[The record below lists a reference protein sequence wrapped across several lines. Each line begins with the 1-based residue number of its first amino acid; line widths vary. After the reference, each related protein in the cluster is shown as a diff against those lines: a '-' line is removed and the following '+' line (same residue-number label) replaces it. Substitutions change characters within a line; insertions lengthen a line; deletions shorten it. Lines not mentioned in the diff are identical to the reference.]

1 MRFIL
6 MMCFI
11 FDMFYLFILM
21 MHFIFIYSKL
31 YLFKALFI
39 QSFIYS
45 KLYLFKALFFNPP
58 FPSFPMIFIHFFQ
71 TLKFLPNPKNFKQ
84 TLSIACL

>member
-1 MRFIL
+1 
-6 MMCFI
+6 
-11 FDMFYLFILM
+11 

-45 KLYLFKALFFNPP
+45 KLYLFKALFIQSFIYSKLYLFKAFYSTPP
-58 FPSFPMIFIHFFQ
+58 SNHFQTAFIHFFQ
-71 TLKFLPNPKNFKQ
+71 IPK
-84 TLSIACL
+84 TLSKL